1 MIMEKAAITS
11 LDIQPLIKNRWSPRS
26 FSSKKVSTD
35 KLKRIF
41 EAARW
46 APSSFNE
53 QPWRFIVG
61 VKGDGTWEKLYECLV
76 AFNQIWTEPAP
87 VLILAIGKKTSA
99 KGDKNSVYQ
108 YDVGQ
113 SMAYITL
120 QAEAE
125 GLRSHQMGGF
135 SKDKARELFNI
146 PEDHDPMVM
155 SAIGYQDAPERLKP
169 DFAKM
174 EKSPRERKP
183 LEELVFSERHGHSH
197 PMTRGR

>member
-1 MIMEKAAITS
+1 MEKSAITS
-11 LDIQPLIKNRWSPRS
+11 LDIHPLIKNRWSPRA
-26 FSSKKVSTD
+26 FSSKPVSAD
-35 KLKRIF
+35 KIARVF

-76 AFNQIWTEPAP
+76 EFNQIWTETSP
-87 VLILAIGKKTSA
+87 VLILAIGKKTSS
-99 KGDKNSVYQ
+99 KGGENSVYQ

-120 QAEAE
+120 QAEEE

-146 PEDHDPMVM
+146 QEDHDPMVM
-155 SAIGYQDAPERLKP
+155 SAIGYQDAPEKLKP
-169 DFAKM
+169 DFANM
-174 EKSPRERKP
+174 EKAPRERKP
-183 LEELVFSERHGHSH
+183 LEELVFSKRHGHSH
-197 PMTRGR
+197 PMTKD

>member
-135 SKDKARELFNI
+135 SKEKAKDFFSI
-146 PEDHDPMVM
+146 PEDYDPMVM
-155 SAIGYQDAPERLKP
+155 SAIGYQDAPEKLKP
-169 DFAKM
+169 DFTKM
-174 EKSPRERKP
+174 EKAPRERKP

>member
-1 MIMEKAAITS
+1 MKKAAITS
-11 LDIQPLIKNRWSPRS
+11 LDIHPVIKNRWSPRS
-26 FSSKKVSTD
+26 FAPKPVSSD
-35 KLKRIF
+35 QLERIF

-53 QPWRFIVG
+53 QPWRFIAG
-61 VKGDGTWEKLYECLV
+61 VKGDGTWEKLHECLV
-76 AFNQIWTEPAP
+76 EFNQIWTEPAP
-87 VLILAIGKKTSA
+87 VLILAIGNKLSA
-99 KGDKNSVYQ
+99 KGEKNSVYQ

-135 SKDKARELFNI
+135 SKEKARKLFDI
-146 PEDHDPMVM
+146 PEDYEPMVM

-183 LEELVFSERHGHSH
+183 LEELVFSNTFGKSHSF
-197 PMTRGR
+197 

>member
-1 MIMEKAAITS
+1 MEKAAITS

-26 FSSKKVSTD
+26 FSSKPVSAD
-35 KLKRIF
+35 KIERIF

-61 VKGDGTWEKLYECLV
+61 IKGDSTWEKLYDCLV

-87 VLILAIGKKTSA
+87 VLVLAIGKKTSA

-135 SKDKARELFNI
+135 SKGKARELFSI
-146 PEDHDPMVM
+146 PEDYDPMVM
-155 SAIGYQDAPERLKP
+155 SAIGYQDAPEKLKP
-169 DFAKM
+169 DFTKM
-174 EKSPRERKP
+174 EKAPRERKP

>member
-1 MIMEKAAITS
+1 MEKPAITT
-11 LDIQPLIKNRWSPRS
+11 LNIHPVIKNRWSPRS
-26 FSSKKVSTD
+26 FSDKSVSTEQ
-35 KLKRIF
+35 LQRIL

-61 VKGDGTWEKLYECLV
+61 IKGDETWGKLHECLV
-76 AFNQIWTEPAP
+76 EFNQIWAGNAP
-87 VLILAIGKKTSA
+87 VLALAIGKKTSA
-99 KGDKNSVYQ
+99 KGGENSVYQ

-135 SKDKARELFNI
+135 GKSKARELFDI
-146 PEDHDPMVM
+146 PEDFDPMVM
-155 SAIGYQDAPERLKP
+155 SAIGYQDEPEELRP
-169 DFAKM
+169 NFADM
-174 EKSPRERKP
+174 EKQPRERKH
-183 LEELVFSERHGHSH
+183 LSELVFTESFGNSH
-197 PMTRGR
+197 PMTTND

>member
-1 MIMEKAAITS
+1 MEKPAITT
-11 LDIQPLIKNRWSPRS
+11 LNIHPVIKNRWSPRS
-26 FSSKKVSTD
+26 FSSKAVSED
-35 KLKRIF
+35 QLQRIL

-61 VKGDGTWEKLYECLV
+61 IKGDDTWDKLHECLV
-76 AFNQIWTEPAP
+76 EFNQIWAGNAP
-87 VLILAIGKKTSA
+87 VLVLAIGKTTSS
-99 KGDKNSVYQ
+99 KGEKNSVYQ

-135 SKDKARELFNI
+135 SKTKARELFSI
-146 PEDHDPMVM
+146 PEDFNPMVM
-155 SAIGYQDAPERLKP
+155 SAIGYQDEPEKLRP
-169 DFAKM
+169 NFADM
-174 EKSPRERKP
+174 EKQPRARKP
-183 LEELVFSERHGHSH
+183 LSELVITGSFK
-197 PMTRGR
+197 